1 MAAVLNINDL
11 FITGD
16 DFDAI
21 MEILEQDEEIESQ
34 FTEAVNDVSMISVVL
49 LACFDYFVVYIKL

>member
-1 MAAVLNINDL
+1 MADAQNINEL

-21 MEILEQDEEIESQ
+21 LEILEQDEEIENQ
-34 FTEAVNDVSMISVVL
+34 FTEAVNDVSIKCVIL
-49 LACFDYFVVYIKL
+49 LAHFDYF